1 MAVCLFLI
9 VYFNVMVYRGIRKW
23 NRSQIRQVQ
32 ALVDAKIEAKG
43 TYSAFLLTVFL
54 GISTVPMIGILILGN
69 VLPFLRTSTFFRW
82 AETVVLLNSLF
93 NPLLYCYR
101 DRNFKAVWE
110 WLRFGKRQGIQAV
123 EADCTAQY
131 GVKRTRPRHPDP
143 SSSVNQAGNKLVKVE
158 QRNFARTRSQSCGSI
173 IRLDQ
178 VPETKVI

>member
-1 MAVCLFLI
+1 M
-9 VYFNVMVYRGIRKW
+9 
-23 NRSQIRQVQ
+23 
-32 ALVDAKIEAKG
+32 VDAKIEAKG

-69 VLPFLRTSTFFRW
+69 VLPFLRTSSFFRW
-82 AETVVLLNSLF
+82 VETVVLLNSLF
-93 NPLLYCYR
+93 NPLLYYYR
-101 DRNFKAVWE
+101 DRNFRKAVWE
-110 WLRFGKRQGIQAV
+110 LLRFGKRQGIQAV
-123 EADCTAQY
+123 EADFTAQY

-158 QRNFARTRSQSCGSI
+158 QCNFARTRSQSCASI